1 VSELDVFIE
10 NVGDDVMS
18 HMRREIESGREGH
31 SDDYAFCITMKL

>member
-10 NVGDDVMS
+10 NVGNDVMS
-18 HMRREIESGREGH
+18 HMRREIESGRGH